1 MFDEGSTT
9 FTYQLLIRAFTF
21 SDLYSYT
28 EETISFDNE
37 TFVGDDLIIKYN
49 N

>member
-1 MFDEGSTT
+1 MFDEGNTT

-21 SDLYSYT
+21 SDLFSFT
-28 EETISFDNE
+28 EETISFDNK
-37 TFVGDDLIIKYN
+37 TFEGDDIIIIYN